1 MSKSLAET
9 VNFGEAVQQKGYEK
23 RAQQVDTFVQS
34 ETAQQKLA
42 RSGKAQTAQAIQALA
57 GMGSD
62 FVNAK
67 AKIRE
72 NEVKALTDDLAG
84 ITAHML
90 EEERQDNNPYDL
102 ATFRDLPVRF
112 QVKLRNQVGQAAG
125 ARAINE
131 ANAGITDDMRLSPEW
146 VG

>member
-57 GMGSD
+57 GMGSTGYQ
-62 FVNAK
+62 
-67 AKIRE
+67 R
-72 NEVKALTDDLAG
+72 
-84 ITAHML
+84 
-90 EEERQDNNPYDL
+90 
-102 ATFRDLPVRF
+102 
-112 QVKLRNQVGQAAG
+112 
-125 ARAINE
+125 
-131 ANAGITDDMRLSPEW
+131 
-146 VG
+146 